1 MSDRIYK
8 VLDTYLSKGG
18 VGVTISVSVAGDRI
32 QTFSAGE
39 ADRGK
44 KIAVRLTHLF
54 RIGSCTKTF
63 VSAAI
68 LHMADKGPEPG
79 LFASSY
85 AGRLLLG
92 HQGSMPGYVS
102 VMQHDPS
109 SELTVAMAPNLG
121 SGNRI
126 SFQASGLHSV
136 VDEVVTIL
144 TEPQNAIGWTA

>member
-18 VGVTISVSVAGDRI
+18 VGVTISVSIAGDRI

-68 LHMADKGPEPG
+68 LHMADKGPEPDFSRA
-79 LFASSY
+79 LMP
-85 AGRLLLG
+85 AGCCSGTREAC
-92 HQGSMPGYVS
+92 PATS
-102 VMQHDPS
+102 V
-109 SELTVAMAPNLG
+109 
-121 SGNRI
+121 
-126 SFQASGLHSV
+126 
-136 VDEVVTIL
+136 
-144 TEPQNAIGWTA
+144 